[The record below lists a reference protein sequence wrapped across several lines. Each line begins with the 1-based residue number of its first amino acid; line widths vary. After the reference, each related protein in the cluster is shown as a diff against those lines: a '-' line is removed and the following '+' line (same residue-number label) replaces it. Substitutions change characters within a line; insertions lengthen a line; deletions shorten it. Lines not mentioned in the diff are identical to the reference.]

1 MNALSSCCV
10 STSRQLSS
18 FNKFVSVVSV
28 RKKREIGNGNES
40 ERISC
45 KREEV
50 WSVSAGIGVWQK
62 KQGYH
67 IVV

>member
-1 MNALSSCCV
+1 MPLAHPV
-10 STSRQLSS
+10 SQLAGNCLVLISLLVWS
-18 FNKFVSVVSV
+18 VSE
-28 RKKREIGNGNES
+28 KKREIRNGNES

-50 WSVSAGIGVWQK
+50 WSISAGVGVWQK

-67 IVV
+67 MVV

>member
-1 MNALSSCCV
+1 MPLVHPV
-10 STSRQLSS
+10 SQLADNCLVLISLLVWS
-18 FNKFVSVVSV
+18 VSE
-28 RKKREIGNGNES
+28 KKREIENGNES

-50 WSVSAGIGVWQK
+50 WSVSAGVGVWQK